1 MTTHSI
7 NDVSEALG
15 VSPDTVKLWISRGE
29 LIALNVSLNR
39 HSRKPR
45 LRVRE
50 SDLEAFL
57 NARQTG
63 CPVKSRPRR
72 NVTPAVPRYV

>member
-1 MTTHSI
+1 MKTHSI
-7 NDVSEALG
+7 ADVAEALG

-29 LIALNVSLNR
+29 LVALNVSLNR

-50 SDLEAFL
+50 SDLETFL
-57 NARQTG
+57 NDRQTVS
-63 CPVKSRPRR
+63 PMKRR
-72 NVTPAVPRYV
+72 VRQNNPPAVPRYV